1 MGCPERN
8 THTIL
13 LVVIF
18 FFLSSHLDT
27 RGSCLSPYNHPTNF
41 RERVGRPPPPKSSSE
56 HTQRRCWV
64 EEGEYKRE
72 KGERVGGRKRLSL
85 SLSQRPEKRGGLV
98 SCLYTG
104 TSTLRNG
111 GLHNKRGKMREKSY
125 IGALPLLSGLYT
137 DLSE

>member
-72 KGERVGGRKRLSL
+72 RGRRVGGEKKTLSL
-85 SLSQRPEKRGGLV
+85 SLSLPTPGEEEGGL
-98 SCLYTG
+98 CLVCI
-104 TSTLRNG
+104 R
-111 GLHNKRGKMREKSY
+111 
-125 IGALPLLSGLYT
+125 APP
-137 DLSE
+137 LSEMADCTTREGK